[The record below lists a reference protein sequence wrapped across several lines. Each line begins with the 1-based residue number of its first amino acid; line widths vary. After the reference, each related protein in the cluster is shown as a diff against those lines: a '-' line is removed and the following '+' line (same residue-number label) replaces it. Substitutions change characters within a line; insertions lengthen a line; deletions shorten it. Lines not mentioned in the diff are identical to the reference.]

1 MNKEEKDREKN
12 RVIFQKGGIHSSEYT
27 YIAHAR
33 RVERW
38 LRKTFFENLVWVTV
52 KGERRLGRVQKTHME
67 FIKIN
72 PITGFPIFECDVFGM
87 ASKKIARLNSEKY
100 NIELDGE
107 IPDELTYEEIME
119 YAKSN

>member
-1 MNKEEKDREKN
+1 MTEAEKDEEKA

-27 YIAHAR
+27 YITHAR

-38 LRKTFFENLVWVTV
+38 LRKTFYESLVWVTV
-52 KGERRLGRVQKTHME
+52 RGERRLGRVQKTYMK
-67 FIKIN
+67 FIRIN
-72 PITGFPIFECDVFGM
+72 PITGFPVFECDVFGM
-87 ASKKIARLNSEKY
+87 ASKKIARLNSEKH

-119 YAKSN
+119 YIK

>member
-1 MNKEEKDREKN
+1 MKEEEKDKEKT

-27 YIAHAR
+27 YITHAR

-38 LRKTFFENLVWVTV
+38 LRKTFYENLVWVTV
-52 KGERRLGRVQKTHME
+52 RGERRLGRVKNTYME

-87 ASKKIARLNSEKY
+87 ASKKIARLNSEKH

-119 YAKSN
+119 YIET